1 MRSTRFLDLRGLV
14 AGTVVV
20 LVLGGGIL
28 LGSRTLRNYDS
39 TLLIYTFGALFSA
52 FAVAYR
58 YAVWL
63 QRPPTRLYWRRGWQL
78 LATPGQVMGNLGRL
92 AGALCSNFMAQR
104 FIYRRGLGRWFAHF
118 CLSWG
123 TLIAGAVTFPLVF
136 GWLHFESRLDDP
148 QVYQVLLFGLR
159 VGAFHT
165 QSAVRYVLFNLLNLS
180 AVLVILGVALTLH
193 RRLQDAGA
201 VASQQFGNDL
211 VPLLLLLAVSA
222 TGLMLTFSMYALR
235 GAGYV
240 VISLI
245 HAVTVIATLLYLPF
259 GKLFHIFQRPL
270 HLSVLVYKQANAAT
284 PPAVCRLCG
293 EGFAGARH
301 VEDLK
306 AVLTDVGLDWRLP
319 EPAMHYMHVCPR
331 CRRCQVGVWQGR
343 VMADGVAR
351 PTAGAHVHRDR
362 SLTP

>member
-1 MRSTRFLDLRGLV
+1 MRRARFLDLRGLI
-14 AGTVVV
+14 AGTAVV
-20 LVLGGGIL
+20 LVLGGGLL
-28 LGSRTLRNYDS
+28 LGSRTLRHYDPM
-39 TLLIYTFGALFSA
+39 LLLYTFGVLFSA

-63 QRPPTRLYWRRGWQL
+63 QRPPTRLYWQRGWQL
-78 LATPGQVMGNLGRL
+78 FLAPPGEVLRHLHIL
-92 AGALCSNFMAQR
+92 AGAFCSYFIAQR
-104 FIYRRGLGRWFAHF
+104 FIHRRSPGRWFAHF

-123 TLIAGAVTFPLVF
+123 TLIAAAVTFPLVF

-165 QSAVRYVLFNLLNLS
+165 QSVVRYVLFNLLNLS

-193 RRLQDAGA
+193 RRLQDAST

-211 VPLLLLLAVSA
+211 VPLLMLLAVSV
-222 TGLMLTFSMYALR
+222 TGLMLTFSMYALH

-245 HAVTVIATLLYLPF
+245 HAVTVITTLLYLPF

-270 HLSVLVYKQANAAT
+270 HLSVLVYKQANATA

-306 AVLTDVGLDWRLP
+306 TVLTDVGLDWCLP
-319 EPAMHYMHVCPR
+319 APVSHYMHVCPR
-331 CRRCQVGVWQGR
+331 CRRRQMGVSHTKIGF
-343 VMADGVAR
+343 
-351 PTAGAHVHRDR
+351 
-362 SLTP
+362 